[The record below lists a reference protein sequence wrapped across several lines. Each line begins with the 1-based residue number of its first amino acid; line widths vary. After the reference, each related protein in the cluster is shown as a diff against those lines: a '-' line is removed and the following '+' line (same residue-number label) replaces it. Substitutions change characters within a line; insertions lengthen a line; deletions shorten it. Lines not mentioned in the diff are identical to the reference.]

1 MIDARLP
8 QLSRAQVYE
17 RLRQFWYDTALS
29 PTEQTLDCLDAVAA
43 PERVVFGSDWP
54 FANAGVVAEAAATY
68 EAVELAPERRAA
80 IDRRNALLLF
90 PQFG

>member
-17 RLRQFWYDTALS
+17 RLRHFWYDTALS

-43 PERVVFGSDWP
+43 PERIVFGSDWP
-54 FANAGVVAEAAATY
+54 FANAGVVAEAGTTYAAVPLP
-68 EAVELAPERRAA
+68 ADRRDA
-80 IDRRNALLLF
+80 IDRRNALSLF
-90 PQFG
+90 PQFA